1 MRNAK
6 RQRAVAPVARALLAG
21 VLLTAALLITGTQG
35 ASAATCQALAA
46 ELNRAAA
53 RTPQSAEQRKWAR
66 AARQQAKSLSLAERD
81 ARHLGCNAGGGD
93 ASCAALTAKIKKMR
107 ANLAKL
113 ERKRDRLTRGGGGA
127 KARTAQLRRAMKSQG
142 CGTTR
147 SARSS
152 ERGGGFLALF
162 GIGRDTDRAN
172 DRDRGSAVRTTST
185 TRTPDRRRSSVRVTS
200 SSTRRAPRRAM
211 GQTYRTMCVRT
222 CDGFFFPVSYAVT
235 ENGLSRDAAVCRSM
249 CPSAETRLFLHRN
262 PGETLNDLVALDG
275 TPYEMLPNA
284 NRFRTQFVAGCS
296 CQSENSERQTMARL
310 ITSGDDATAAGYLRD
325 SIAGKAEPKVPQPSV
340 PRGADPD
347 TALNLRLGFAPARAP
362 TRLPVLGRPQA
373 ETAPT
378 PTEAKPQEEPATPA
392 MTKPAEEGKRPVR
405 VVGPRYYVAQ

>member
-6 RQRAVAPVARALLAG
+6 RQRATAPVTRALLTG
-21 VLLTAALLITGTQG
+21 VLLTAALLVAAPQD
-35 ASAATCQALAA
+35 ASAATCSALAA
-46 ELNRAAA
+46 ELSRSTA
-53 RTPQSAEQRKWAR
+53 RTPQSAEQRKWAK

-81 ARHLGCNAGGGD
+81 ARHLKCGAGGAN
-93 ASCAALTAKIKKMR
+93 ASCSTLTAKIKKMR

-152 ERGGGFLALF
+152 DRGGGFLALF
-162 GIGRDTDRAN
+162 GIGRNTDRA
-172 DRDRGSAVRTTST
+172 DDRGGPVQASSAATA
-185 TRTPDRRRSSVRVTS
+185 PDRRRSSVRVTS
-200 SSTRRAPRRAM
+200 SSDRSAPRRAI

-262 PGETLNDLVALDG
+262 PGETLDDLVALDG
-275 TPYEMLPNA
+275 TPYAMLPNA

-296 CQSENSERQTMARL
+296 CQSENSERQTMASL
-310 ITSGDDATAAGYLRD
+310 ITSGDDAEAADYLRD
-325 SIAGKAEPKVPQPSV
+325 SIAGKAELKAPQPRV

-347 TALNLRLGFAPARAP
+347 TALNLRLGFAPERAP
-362 TRLPVLGRPQA
+362 ARLPVLGRPQA
-373 ETAPT
+373 ETAPAL
-378 PTEAKPQEEPATPA
+378 TEVAPQDEPAAPA
-392 MTKPAEEGKRPVR
+392 ATKPAEEGKRPVR